1 MLNHPTTIGLK
12 HNHAKGK
19 SSQKSEVP
27 CLAPKS
33 VFKNTLQASNSKL
46 TLAPKD
52 RIESMAHSRW
62 GVCDGLGSMAGWIGL
77 HSVLFFAGRSSLEGL
92 MMVTH
97 KKNIWSPYNHLKFNR
112 EAGPLKS
119 YRDPFKRKRCVFQP
133 SFFKGELLMLQKSDT
148 HQLISGV

>member
-62 GVCDGLGSMAGWIGL
+62 GCMRRPWQHGRVNWTPLSTLFCWEEQFRRIDDGYPQKKYLKCLFLRDEITPVPDSLGSCPVYEIK
-77 HSVLFFAGRSSLEGL
+77 RSDASQVE
-92 MMVTH
+92 V
-97 KKNIWSPYNHLKFNR
+97 
-112 EAGPLKS
+112 
-119 YRDPFKRKRCVFQP
+119 
-133 SFFKGELLMLQKSDT
+133 
-148 HQLISGV
+148 